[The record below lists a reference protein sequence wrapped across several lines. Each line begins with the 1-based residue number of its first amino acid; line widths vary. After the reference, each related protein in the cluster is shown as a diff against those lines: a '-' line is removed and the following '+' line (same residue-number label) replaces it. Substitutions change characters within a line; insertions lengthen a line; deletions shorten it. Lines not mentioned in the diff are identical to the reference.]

1 MVITP
6 NATSIWSL
14 LDTKVI
20 VSIVGSFVYY
30 KQVVNQ
36 TVLVDL
42 SEIGRQQSKP
52 TLQTKEKATIL
63 LDYLSTHQMMFYA
76 SMEVIHI
83 YILTHMLH
91 IWSPQVQKNASKVI
105 ST

>member
-20 VSIVGSFVYY
+20 VSIVDSFLYY

-52 TLQTKEKATIL
+52 TL
-63 LDYLSTHQMMFYA
+63 
-76 SMEVIHI
+76 
-83 YILTHMLH
+83 
-91 IWSPQVQKNASKVI
+91 
-105 ST
+105 